1 MSDMAVPTFDPNGS
15 RYAGSTYAGRLQH
28 FREMTDPRSLF
39 TSKAE
44 LDGALDLLA
53 RHKRGEAGLGD
64 HELWEAKRIKDA
76 IIHPA
81 TGTEM
86 FLPGRMSAFVPA
98 NTFSTALMVLARS
111 PAMVVL
117 GQWSNQ
123 TVNSV
128 CNYVNRAGAEIDTT
142 LLAKAYFSACAVGCG
157 IGLGMNRLVGLSP
170 VLGRLGPL
178 VPYAAVVSAGAANL
192 AVTRMPE
199 MEQGVSISG
208 PSADPFSQRSMPTS
222 RPPRCSPS
230 ACSEG
235 RREKKRSALGPS
247 GEVLGL
253 SKSAAVEGRDDCS
266 DLVSR
271 VMFFSLRMPP
281 PPPPPPKKKKKKI
294 FPPQAGPP

>member
-64 HELWEAKRIKDA
+64 HELWEAKRTKDA

-208 PSADPFSQRSMPTS
+208 PSADPFSRGACRRRSPLGA
-222 RPPRCSPS
+222 RRRRAPRE
-230 ACSEG
+230 EG
-235 RREKKRSALGPS
+235 EKKDPRSAPAERCLAYRSPR
-247 GEVLGL
+247 L
-253 SKSAAVEGRDDCS
+253 SKVAMTVAT
-266 DLVSR
+266 
-271 VMFFSLRMPP
+271 
-281 PPPPPPKKKKKKI
+281 
-294 FPPQAGPP
+294 